1 MPKKFIY
8 FFALLLFLSV
18 FVFPVSCLAKNNYQI
33 KDGPIVEYEGFVPC
47 GKCVCPA
54 TGPVP
59 TDNLPDTIVDN
70 TKKFCATAP
79 TAACPN
85 AEVFLPC
92 QLCHF
97 FVMADNTIDY
107 LMVDII
113 PILAVLMLVIGGVMF
128 YFSGTNPGLM
138 ARAKTL
144 LKSIV
149 IGLFL
154 IYGAYMVV
162 NYFLVIVGAAKVNPV
177 TSVFQNGVFSIKCP
191 IEIPKK

>member
-18 FVFPVSCLAKNNYQI
+18 FVFPASCLAKNTYQI
-33 KDGPIVEYEGFVPC
+33 KDGPKVEYEGFVPC
-47 GKCVCPA
+47 GKCVCPVDKA
-54 TGPVP
+54 VAI
-59 TDNLPDTIVDN
+59 DNLPDLVADN
-70 TKKFCATAP
+70 TKKFCVAGP
-79 TAACPN
+79 TATCPN
-85 AEVFLPC
+85 PEVFLHC

-97 FVMADNTIDY
+97 FVMADNAIDY
-107 LMVDII
+107 LMIDII
-113 PILAVLMLVIGGVMF
+113 PILAVLMLIIGGVMF
-128 YFSGTNPGLM
+128 YFSGANPGLM
-138 ARAKTL
+138 GRAKTL

-149 IGLFL
+149 IGIFL

-191 IEIPKK
+191 IEMPKK

>member
-8 FFALLLFLSV
+8 FLAPLLFLSV
-18 FVFPVSCLAKNNYQI
+18 FVFPASCSAKNTYQV
-33 KDGPIVEYEGFVPC
+33 KDGPKVEYEGFVPC
-47 GKCVCPA
+47 GKCVDVDP
-54 TGPVP
+54 PVSI
-59 TDNLPDTIVDN
+59 DKLPDLVADN
-70 TKKFCATAP
+70 TKKYCVDMGAGTYP
-79 TAACPN
+79 
-85 AEVFLPC
+85 EIFLHC

-113 PILAVLMLVIGGVMF
+113 PILVVLMVIIGGVMF
-128 YFSGTNPGLM
+128 YFSGANPGLM

-191 IEIPKK
+191 IEMPQK